1 MAKDTNNNEVHGPL
15 HQFEI
20 NEILPI
26 EIMNINISF
35 TNSSLWMMISI
46 LLASF
51 IFIFGI
57 RKSSLEP
64 SRWQVLVEMS
74 YEFIANMIR
83 DNVGSS
89 GRPYFPFIFTI
100 FIFILFG
107 NVLGMV
113 PYSFTYTSHI
123 AVTFSLALVIFL
135 GVTLIGIIKH
145 GFKFL
150 KFFVPSGV
158 PKTLLPLLIPI
169 EIISYFIR
177 PVSLSLRLFANMM
190 S

>member
-1 MAKDTNNNEVHGPL
+1 MATDKNNIEAHGPL

-20 NEILPI
+20 NEIVPI
-26 EIMNINISF
+26 EFFDINISF
-35 TNSSLWMMISI
+35 TNSSLWMIISVI
-46 LLASF
+46 LSSF
-51 IFIFGI
+51 ILIFGV
-57 RKSSLEP
+57 RKGSLEP

-89 GRPYFPFIFTI
+89 GRPYFPFIFTL

-123 AVTFSLALVIFL
+123 AVTFFMAFIVFM
-135 GVTLIGIIKH
+135 GVTFIGI
-145 GFKFL
+145 FK
-150 KFFVPSGV
+150 
-158 PKTLLPLLIPI
+158 
-169 EIISYFIR
+169 
-177 PVSLSLRLFANMM
+177 RLCRTF
-190 S
+190 